1 MKKQLCFVLLMV
13 LVQTAIGQDKPKPV
27 KYNAFGMGVLPHEEL
42 LAGGNHVSYRKV
54 GFGLSWRVGIKNL
67 QMNQVGYGTIPY
79 DTALAKGYLTGQ
91 SKSAYSF
98 GANLNFVIPITKKIP
113 FYIGA
118 GVIRHRVAAEV
129 QPPWNSPGETFYVI
143 NTSETVFKPNFTAGI
158 FVPLFDSRVVVN
170 LAYDHLPRGVFLGIA
185 ISGPFNYEDIDSY

>member
-1 MKKQLCFVLLMV
+1 MKKQLCYVLLMV
-13 LVQTAIGQDKPKPV
+13 LAQTAIGQDKPKPV

-42 LAGGNHVSYRKV
+42 LAGGNHVSYRKI
-54 GFGLSWRVGIKNL
+54 GFGLSWRVGIKNF
-67 QMNQVGYGTIPY
+67 QMNQVGFGSIPY
-79 DTALAKGYLTGQ
+79 DTAKSKGYLTGQ

-113 FYIGA
+113 LYIGA

-129 QPPWNSPGETFYVI
+129 QPPWTNPGETVYVI
-143 NTSETVFKPNFTAGI
+143 NTKETVFKPNFTVGV
-158 FVPLFDSRVVVN
+158 FVPLFSRVVLN
-170 LAYDHLPRGVFLGIA
+170 LAYDYLPGTVFVGIA

>member
-1 MKKQLCFVLLMV
+1 MKKQICSILLMV
-13 LVQTAIGQDKPKPV
+13 LVQTALGQDKPKPV

-42 LAGGNHVSYRKV
+42 LVGGNHVSYRKI
-54 GFGLSWRVGIKNL
+54 GFGLSWRVGIKNF
-67 QMNQVGYGTIPY
+67 QMNQDGFGDIPY
-79 DTALAKGYLTGQ
+79 DTAKAKGYLTGQ

-113 FYIGA
+113 LYIGA

-129 QPPWNSPGETFYVI
+129 QPPWANPGETFYVI
-143 NTSETVFKPNFTAGI
+143 NTNETVFKPNFTVGV
-158 FVPLFDSRVVVN
+158 FVPLFSRVVLN
-170 LAYDHLPRGVFLGIA
+170 LAYDYLPGTVFAGIA